1 MLRRPAFLLAS
12 LLLLSGPLLSAEIL
26 ERIIAKV
33 NGEIITQ
40 TEFQARQLAAAQA
53 ARVEPDRVGQFLR
66 ENNAK
71 ILQEAIDDI
80 LLVQRADDAGLKLPP
95 HYIDDVIDGIK
106 KDNKIENE
114 AQFQEQLAREGMT
127 LDDLKRNI
135 ERSIVRRQ
143 ILSRDIEGKVSASE
157 SEARAEY
164 DRNLADFTK
173 PATVSLLEIL
183 VKEEGGD
190 ALTRAQEILARAR
203 AGEDF
208 ASLARAHSAS
218 STKATGGDLG
228 KLAHGDL
235 NPEIEKIAFAL
246 PAGAVSDPIPV
257 TGGYRLLKVTEK
269 TELSVVPFDQ
279 AKEGIKQRLMQERWA
294 KEYDTYIQDLRKKAI
309 VDLRVREVPLQLT
322 GPVPSPPEGGSLLDK
337 VPDTPA
343 PGAEPAAAAA
353 APVGPA
359 APPVDPDAEII
370 TSGSAQPER
379 VAPPATPARPGEP
392 DKDEKKTPPPPQ

>member
-1 MLRRPAFLLAS
+1 MLRRPAFLLPS
-12 LLLLSGPLLSAEIL
+12 LLVLSGAPVSAEIL
-26 ERIIAKV
+26 ERIIVKV

-80 LLVQRADDAGLKLPP
+80 LLVQRAEDAGLKLPP

-106 KDNKIENE
+106 KDNKIESE

-143 ILSRDIEGKVSASE
+143 ILSRDIEGKITVSD

-164 DRNLADFTK
+164 DRKIEDFTK

-183 VKEEGGD
+183 VKDEGGTD
-190 ALTRAQEILARAR
+190 VLARAREILERAR

-208 ASLARAHSAS
+208 ASLARIYSAS
-218 STKATGGDLG
+218 PTKSTGGDLG
-228 KLAHGDL
+228 RLAHGDL
-235 NPEIEKIAFAL
+235 NPELEKIAYAL
-246 PAGAVSDPIPV
+246 PVGAVSDPIPSA
-257 TGGYRLLKVTEK
+257 GGYRILKVTEK

-279 AKEGIKQRLMQERWA
+279 AKEAIKQRLVQERWA
-294 KEYDTYIQDLRKKAI
+294 KEYDVYIQGLRKNAI
-309 VDLRVREVPLQLT
+309 VDTRVREVPLQLT
-322 GPVPSPPEGGSLLDK
+322 GPIPSPPEGGSLLDK
-337 VPDTPA
+337 VPDPPA
-343 PGAEPAAAAA
+343 PGAEPAAAAT
-353 APVGPA
+353 VGPA
-359 APPVDPDAEII
+359 APPPADSDAEIS
-370 TSGSAQPER
+370 TSGPAQPER
-379 VAPPATPARPGEP
+379 VAPPPPAARPGEP
-392 DKDEKKTPPPPQ
+392 EKDEKKTPPPPQ

>member
-1 MLRRPAFLLAS
+1 MLRRHAFLLPS
-12 LLLLSGPLLSAEIL
+12 LLILSGAPVSAEIL
-26 ERIIAKV
+26 ERIIVKV

-80 LLVQRADDAGLKLPP
+80 LLVQRAEDAGLKLPP

-106 KDNKIENE
+106 KDNKIESE

-127 LDDLKRNI
+127 LEDLKRNI

-143 ILSRDIEGKVSASE
+143 ILSRDIEGKITVSD
-157 SEARAEY
+157 SEARADY
-164 DRNLADFTK
+164 DKRIADFTK

-183 VKEEGGD
+183 VKDEGGAD
-190 ALTRAQEILARAR
+190 ALARAREILARAR

-208 ASLARAHSAS
+208 ASLARIYSAS
-218 STKATGGDLG
+218 PTKSTGGDLG
-228 KLAHGDL
+228 RLAHGDL
-235 NPEIEKIAFAL
+235 NPELEKIAYAL
-246 PAGAVSDPIPV
+246 PVGAVSDPIPSA
-257 TGGYRLLKVTEK
+257 GGYRILKVTEK

-279 AKEGIKQRLMQERWA
+279 AREAIKQRLVQERWA
-294 KEYDTYIQDLRKKAI
+294 KEYDVYIQGLRKNAI
-309 VDLRVREVPLQLT
+309 VDTRVREVPLQLT
-322 GPVPSPPEGGSLLDK
+322 GPIPSPPEGGSLLDK
-337 VPDTPA
+337 VPDPPA

-353 APVGPA
+353 VGPA
-359 APPVDPDAEII
+359 APPPADSDAEIS
-370 TSGSAQPER
+370 TSGPAQPER
-379 VAPPATPARPGEP
+379 VAPPTPVVRPGEP
-392 DKDEKKTPPPPQ
+392 EKDEKKTPPPPR

>member
-1 MLRRPAFLLAS
+1 MLRRHAFLLPS
-12 LLLLSGPLLSAEIL
+12 LLFLSGAPLSAEIL

-80 LLVQRADDAGLKLPP
+80 LLVQRAEDAGLHLPP

-143 ILSRDIEGKVSASE
+143 ILSRDVEGKISVPE

-164 DRNLADFTK
+164 DRKIPDYTK

-183 VKEEGGD
+183 VKDEGGD
-190 ALTRAQEILARAR
+190 ALARAQEILARAR
-203 AGEDF
+203 GGEDF
-208 ASLARAHSAS
+208 ASLARIYSAS
-218 STKATGGDLG
+218 PSKSTGGDLG
-228 KLAHGDL
+228 RLAHGDL
-235 NPEIEKIAFAL
+235 NPELEKIAFAL
-246 PAGAVSDPIPV
+246 PVGAISDPIPSG
-257 TGGYRLLKVTEK
+257 GGYRILKVTEK
-269 TELSVVPFDQ
+269 TEGSVVPFDQ
-279 AKEGIKQRLMQERWA
+279 AKEAIKQRLMQERWA
-294 KEYDTYIQDLRKKAI
+294 KEYEVYIQDLRKKAI

-322 GPVPSPPEGGSLLDK
+322 GPVPSPLEGGSLLDK
-337 VPDTPA
+337 VPDAPA

-353 APVGPA
+353 VVGPA
-359 APPVDPDAEII
+359 APPPADPDAEIS

-379 VAPPATPARPGEP
+379 VAPPPPLARPGEP
-392 DKDEKKTPPPPQ
+392 EKDEKKTPPPPQ

>member
-1 MLRRPAFLLAS
+1 MLRRPAILLPS
-12 LLLLSGPLLSAEIL
+12 LLLLSGPPLSAEIL

-164 DRNLADFTK
+164 DRNLADYTK

-218 STKATGGDLG
+218 STKATGG
-228 KLAHGDL
+228 
-235 NPEIEKIAFAL
+235 
-246 PAGAVSDPIPV
+246 
-257 TGGYRLLKVTEK
+257 
-269 TELSVVPFDQ
+269 
-279 AKEGIKQRLMQERWA
+279 
-294 KEYDTYIQDLRKKAI
+294 
-309 VDLRVREVPLQLT
+309 
-322 GPVPSPPEGGSLLDK
+322 
-337 VPDTPA
+337 
-343 PGAEPAAAAA
+343 
-353 APVGPA
+353 
-359 APPVDPDAEII
+359 
-370 TSGSAQPER
+370 
-379 VAPPATPARPGEP
+379 
-392 DKDEKKTPPPPQ
+392 

>member
-1 MLRRPAFLLAS
+1 MLRRHVFLLPS
-12 LLLLSGPLLSAEIL
+12 LLLLSGPPVSAEIL

-127 LDDLKRNI
+127 LQDLKRNI

-157 SEARAEY
+157 SEARADY
-164 DRNLADFTK
+164 DRRIADYTK

-190 ALTRAQEILARAR
+190 ALPRTQEILARAR
-203 AGEDF
+203 GGEDF
-208 ASLARAHSAS
+208 ASLARIHSAS
-218 STKATGGDLG
+218 PTKATGGDLG

-235 NPEIEKIAFAL
+235 NPELEKIAFAL
-246 PAGAVSDPIPV
+246 PVGAVSDPIPSG
-257 TGGYRLLKVTEK
+257 GGYRLLKVIEK
-269 TELSVVPFDQ
+269 TEGSVVPFEQ
-279 AKEGIKQRLMQERWA
+279 AKEAIKQRLMQERWA
-294 KEYDTYIQDLRKKAI
+294 KEYDAYIQDLRKKAI

-337 VPDTPA
+337 VPEAPA
-343 PGAEPAAAAA
+343 PGAGPAAAAT
-353 APVGPA
+353 VGPA

-379 VAPPATPARPGEP
+379 VAPPATPAAEP
-392 DKDEKKTPPPPQ
+392 EKNEKKTAPPPQ